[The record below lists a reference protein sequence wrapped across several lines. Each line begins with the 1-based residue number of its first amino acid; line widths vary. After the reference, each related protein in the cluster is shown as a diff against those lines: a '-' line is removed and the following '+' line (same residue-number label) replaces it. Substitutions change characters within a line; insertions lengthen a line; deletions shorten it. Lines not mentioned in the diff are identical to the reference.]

1 MRIRPSG
8 FKRSLERLQGHES
21 VTLARQCV
29 PRRGR
34 VRGVDMHRT
43 FVGTVALASLLACVG
58 TRGEPGPEGP
68 PGPPGTFSGTF
79 DGGVTFNGNVNVNGN
94 VTASNMLAVEAFTG
108 WLTNSAD
115 FTSSGSTLPTKLKY
129 TDIRQNSA
137 PSVFRMELDGS
148 LTILKP
154 GVVTLTASYD
164 ALARSATSYATLE
177 AKVNATRL
185 AFSLSPGGN
194 WAENI
199 INIRWK

>member
-1 MRIRPSG
+1 
-8 FKRSLERLQGHES
+8 
-21 VTLARQCV
+21 
-29 PRRGR
+29 
-34 VRGVDMHRT
+34 MHRT
-43 FVGTVALASLLACVG
+43 FVGTVALASLLACTG
-58 TRGEPGPEGP
+58 PKGDPGLEGP

-94 VTASNMLAVEAFTG
+94 VTAENMLAVEAFTA

-115 FTSSGSTLPTKLKY
+115 FTSSASTLPTKLKY

-148 LTILKP
+148 LTVLKP

-164 ALARSATSYATLE
+164 ALAPSGVSYATLE

-185 AFSLSPGGN
+185 AFSLSPGGS

-199 INIRWK
+199 INIRWKANANDAFSFLAIPAEIGNMDNGAFSVLTAQWVGVP